1 MQPAICLLSVVP
13 VRLEPSHRSEMV
25 SQLIFGEFVTIGEER
40 EDFVAVKCLYDGYEG
55 WVQANQLTPVAEKQR
70 GHAVHYTATFSS
82 EVKVDGRCC
91 RVPFATPVFS
101 NGLSGEPIYFGDR
114 VVRYKISDKSLW
126 KVAAPL
132 FSDDRLHQ
140 AVSVYVDA
148 PYLWG
153 GKSVWGTDCSGFV
166 QQVFKL
172 FGVTLLRDAYLQAG
186 QGMAVNELD
195 EAAIGDLLFFQNDNG
210 RIVHVGILLHNR
222 EIIHASGRVRRD
234 VVNEKGIFNRE
245 TGKQSHHLHSIRRFF

>member
-25 SQLIFGEFVTIGEER
+25 SQLLFGEFVDMGEER

-55 WVQANQLTPVAEKQR
+55 WVQANQLTPVAEKQSD
-70 GHAVHYTATFSS
+70 ATHYTATFSS
-82 EVKVDGRCC
+82 KVEIDGRCR

-101 NGLSGEPIYFGDR
+101 DGLSGEPMYFGDR
-114 VVRYKISDKSLW
+114 VVRYKIPDNALW

-132 FSDDRLHQ
+132 FSDDRLEK
-140 AVSVYVDA
+140 AVSVYADA

-166 QQVFKL
+166 QQVGKL
-172 FGVTLLRDAYLQAG
+172 FGVMLLRDAYLQAA
-186 QGMAVNELD
+186 QGKAVNKLD
-195 EAAIGDLLFFQNDNG
+195 EASVGDLLFFQNEKG
-210 RIVHVGILLHNR
+210 RIVHVGILLQNR

-234 VVNEKGIFNRE
+234 VVNETGIIDRA
-245 TGKQSHHLHSIRRFF
+245 TGKQTHFLHSIRRFF